1 MRTESGQESSERGGP
16 HLVRGDGHSARHFD
30 GGSDT
35 GGSSRGAYATCGVTA
50 LMLTRRY
57 IPADAEREY
66 EMFEA

>member
-1 MRTESGQESSERGGP
+1 M
-16 HLVRGDGHSARHFD
+16 RGDGHSARHFD